1 MNVSP
6 ARLFWQK
13 IWCVVTSK
21 LVLVPTLFGAGGL
34 FLSFRGIP
42 RLYIMSLGALA
53 FATLMAMQRWVTGG
67 ERLAEQ
73 AWRDLQGKVRKEH
86 TRYLRELRRE
96 LRGDRDPRTSNMLK
110 RLQRAYD
117 RLLVSDRWR
126 QDEPNEIFAEIR
138 GQSHELY
145 QSCLRLL
152 ERSLEIWKA
161 SRDMATESARQR
173 LRDSR
178 EHLITEVQ
186 RSIENLEQTLDHI
199 QTSQLQQGSQ
209 LEADAAR
216 LREELNEG
224 LAVARRVE
232 ERMEQLDVDLGKR
245 QRI

>member
-13 IWCVVTSK
+13 TWCVVTSK
-21 LVLVPTLFGAGGL
+21 LVLMPTLFGAGGL
-34 FLSFRGIP
+34 YLSRGSG
-42 RLYIMSLGALA
+42 RLGMMSFAALA
-53 FATLMAMQRWVTGG
+53 FATLLCLQRWISGG
-67 ERLAEQ
+67 EKLTEQ

-86 TRYLRELRRE
+86 VKYLRELRRQ

-110 RLQRAYD
+110 RLQKAYD

-126 QDEPNEIFAEIR
+126 EDEPNEIFAEIR

-152 ERSLEIWKA
+152 ERSLEIWKT

-178 EHLITEVQ
+178 EQLITEVQ
-186 RSIENLEQTLDHI
+186 RSIENLEQTLDHM
-199 QTSQLQQGSQ
+199 QTSQLKQGSQ

-232 ERMEQLDVDLGKR
+232 ERMEQLDVDLKNR
-245 QRI
+245 QQI